1 MLQAQ
6 KYLITLCTESAGLSL
21 AQIHR
26 ESVSALTNEL
36 NKIGFNLRGLS
47 GIEDLERSLYSHYIG
62 HPLGIGRLSLFHCC
76 EWMLSCVIDL
86 HESSHFERSRSYV
99 LCSKLYPG
107 LITYYAFVS
116 LVGSPKGWSS
126 PSNQA
131 STSRHHLSSPRN
143 STTLVCE

>member
-47 GIEDLERSLYSHYIG
+47 GIEDLERSLYPHYIG
-62 HPLGIGRLSLFHCC
+62 HPLGIGRPSFFHCR

-86 HESSHFERSRSYV
+86 HESSHFERSRSCV
-99 LCSKLYPG
+99 LL
-107 LITYYAFVS
+107 L
-116 LVGSPKGWSS
+116 L
-126 PSNQA
+126 
-131 STSRHHLSSPRN
+131 
-143 STTLVCE
+143 